1 MIRLRMNFLLLFV
14 AISQLIGTSES
25 FVVNNNNRAVSFA
38 TKSAVKRT
46 TQLSM
51 VAKTGGKYITTTE
64 EYSESVLD
72 PDAPR
77 PVMVFFSAPWCG
89 PCRLSVP
96 VVKDIMKQF
105 SGRID
110 AVEVCTDDLPD
121 VACDSGVVSIPT
133 IQMYY
138 KGELLDT
145 IVGCVARN
153 VLASAVDKV
162 LEDVVEDEKHS
173 TAANANGD
181 GKKEES

>member
-1 MIRLRMNFLLLFV
+1 MNFLILFV
-14 AISQLIGTSES
+14 AISEWIGISEA
-25 FVVNNNNRAVSFA
+25 FVVNNNRA
-38 TKSAVKRT
+38 AVAFTNSLSKR

-64 EYSESVLD
+64 QYSELVLNQE
-72 PDAPR
+72 APR

-105 SGRID
+105 SGQIEV
-110 AVEVCTDDLPD
+110 VELCTDDLPD
-121 VACDSGVVSIPT
+121 VASDSGVVSIPT

-162 LEDVVEDEKHS
+162 LEDVIDDEHS
-173 TAANANGD
+173 TD
-181 GKKEES
+181 GEKEET